1 MAQFWRFSR
10 LWPWLACD
18 PVKITQKLIDEI
30 IAHALEERPNEC
42 CGMVSGSRGVA
53 TEVFRARN
61 ALASPFSFDMEPS
74 DQIGI
79 YTAIEDRG
87 EEILAIY
94 HSHTKSPAEPS
105 QSDRNNARSWPDPVW
120 VIVSLA
126 DPGEPV
132 LRGWDMRDGKV
143 GEVELEIE

>member
-1 MAQFWRFSR
+1 MKIAQD
-10 LWPWLACD
+10 LA
-18 PVKITQKLIDEI
+18 DEI
-30 IAHALEERPNEC
+30 IAHALEDRPNEC
-42 CGMVSGSRGVA
+42 CGMVSGADGTA

-61 ALASPFSFDMEPS
+61 ALASPYSFDMEPS
-74 DQIGI
+74 DQFGI
-79 YTAIEDRG
+79 YTTIEDRG

-120 VIVSLA
+120 LIVSLA
-126 DPGEPV
+126 DPDNPD

-143 GEVELEIE
+143 AEVTLEIG

>member
-1 MAQFWRFSR
+1 MKIARD
-10 LWPWLACD
+10 LAD
-18 PVKITQKLIDEI
+18 RI
-30 IAHALEERPNEC
+30 IAHALEDRPNEC
-42 CGMVSGSRGVA
+42 CGMVSGADGVA

-74 DQIGI
+74 DQFGI
-79 YTAIEDRG
+79 YTTIEDRG

-120 VIVSLA
+120 LIVSLT
-126 DPGEPV
+126 DPDKPV
-132 LRGWDMRDGKV
+132 VRGWDMRNSGAA
-143 GEVELEIE
+143 EVEIEIT

>member
-1 MAQFWRFSR
+1 MKIAQT
-10 LWPWLACD
+10 L
-18 PVKITQKLIDEI
+18 VDEI
-30 IAHALEERPNEC
+30 VAHALEDRPNEC
-42 CGMVSGSRGVA
+42 CGMVSGSDGVA

-74 DQIGI
+74 DQFGI
-79 YTAIEDRG
+79 YTTIEDRG

-120 VIVSLA
+120 LIVSLA
-126 DPGEPV
+126 DADNPV
-132 LRGWDMRDGKV
+132 LRGWDMRAGKV
-143 GEVELEIE
+143 EEVEIEVE

>member
-1 MAQFWRFSR
+1 MRIARAY
-10 LWPWLACD
+10 LE
-18 PVKITQKLIDEI
+18 EI
-30 IAHALEERPNEC
+30 IAHSLEERPNEC
-42 CGMVSGSRGVA
+42 CGMVSGTNGVA

-61 ALASPFSFDMEPS
+61 ALASPFSFDMEPT
-74 DQIGI
+74 DQISI

-105 QSDRNNARSWPDPVW
+105 QQDRNQAKLWPDPVW
-120 VIVSLA
+120 LICSLA

-132 LRGWDMRDGKV
+132 VRGWDMSDGDV
-143 GEVELEIE
+143 REVQLDIE